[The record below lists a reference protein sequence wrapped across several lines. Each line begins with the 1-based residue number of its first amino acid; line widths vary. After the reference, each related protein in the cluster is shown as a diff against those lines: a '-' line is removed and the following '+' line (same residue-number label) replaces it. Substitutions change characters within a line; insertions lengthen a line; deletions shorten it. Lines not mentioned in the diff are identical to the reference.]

1 LPDIKVAQI
10 GQIDLNN
17 IGDGSG
23 PLGQND
29 NPIRQS
35 NRFFHAVGDK
45 NCRPVGDAENT
56 GEPVR

>member
-1 LPDIKVAQI
+1 LPDIEVAQI
-10 GQIDLNN
+10 RQIDLND

-23 PLGQND
+23 SLGQHD

-45 NCRPVGDAENT
+45 DCRSVRNSEYT